1 MKKIVLLGIAATAL
15 LTACSNDDVVEVK
28 TTSPIGFNTFVEN
41 STRADLVGEVNT
53 DNITEFGVWG
63 FTTPSGDKATQIFN
77 AEKVSK
83 GSDNNWTYA
92 NTQYWVAGND
102 YAFAAL
108 SPIPSSSNNI
118 SYSLGESPSAPTGTV
133 TFTQDAIA
141 ERDLVYAYKAIT
153 SAAVNASNTWDA
165 VAFTFDHLL
174 SRVAVKVTN
183 SSDNA
188 QNTAIRISN
197 IKLVGPAIKG
207 TFATSSDIS
216 STTWTIDGDAGYVGD
231 QDKTPSAIEIGATTA
246 GTKVYFPAEAGT
258 DIVTINANKSEYGV
272 ARGKAAQ
279 AQWAYIIPLGS
290 SSTQTY
296 TITFDVEVYQAVSNP
311 AGTDGAT
318 YQRYPQNSKSVYTVS
333 FTTTAAQAQMV
344 KGYSYV
350 YGVNLKIDE
359 NLKDPDGNPVLSPIE
374 FTLSSDGVNAF
385 QTTTDIDVTNAT
397 IKTTTTE

>member
-53 DNITEFGVWG
+53 NNIAEFGVWG
-63 FTTPSGDKATQIFN
+63 FTTPSGGKATQIFN
-77 AEKVSK
+77 SEKVSK
-83 GSDNNWTYA
+83 SDGSWGYL

-108 SPIPSSSNNI
+108 SPIPSDDNNI
-118 SYSLGESPSAPTGTV
+118 SYSLGESPSAPTGNV

-153 SAAVNASNTWDA
+153 NAATNTAGSWDA
-165 VAFTFDHLL
+165 VPFTFDHLL

-197 IKLVGPAIKG
+197 VKLVGAAIKG

-216 STTWTIDGDAGYVGD
+216 STTWSIDASSGYMSSTT
-231 QDKTPSAIEIGATTA
+231 TPSAIEIGATTA
-246 GTKVYFPAEAGT
+246 GTKVYFPAAAGT
-258 DIVTINANKSEYGV
+258 DIVTINADKSEYGV
-272 ARGKAAQ
+272 VPSKAAQ

-290 SSTQTY
+290 SNEKTY
-296 TITFDVEVYQAVSNP
+296 TITFDVEVYQAVSKS
-311 AGTDGAT
+311 AGSTDAS
-318 YQRYPQNSKSVYTVS
+318 YQRYPQNSNSVYTVS
-333 FTTTAAQAQMV
+333 FTTTADQAKMT

-350 YGVNLKIDE
+350 YGISLKIND
-359 NLKDPDGNPVLSPIE
+359 LTDKDNKKVLEPIE
-374 FTLSSDGVNAF
+374 FTLSETGVNNF
-385 QTTTDIDVTNAT
+385 TTTDDINVSSVTVS
-397 IKTTTTE
+397 TTTTE

>member
-41 STRADLVGEVNT
+41 STRADLIGEVNT
-53 DNITEFGVWG
+53 DNIAEFGVWG
-63 FTTPSGDKATQIFN
+63 FTTPSGGKATQIFN
-77 AEKVSK
+77 SEKVSK
-83 GSDNNWTYA
+83 SDGTWGYL
-92 NTQYWVAGND
+92 NTQYWVTGND

-108 SPIPSSSNNI
+108 SPIPSSSNGI

-188 QNTAIRISN
+188 PNTAIRISN
-197 IKLVGPAIKG
+197 VKLVGPAIKG
-207 TFATSSDIS
+207 TFATSSAIS
-216 STTWTIDGDAGYVGD
+216 STTWTIDGNAGYVGD
-231 QDKTPSAIEIGATTA
+231 EGKTPSAIEIGATTA
-246 GTKVYFPAEAGT
+246 GTKVYFPSTASGN
-258 DIVTINANKSEYGV
+258 VTVDATNSKYGV

-279 AQWAYIIPLGS
+279 AQWAYIIPLG
-290 SSTQTY
+290 TDNTKTY
-296 TITFDVEVYQAVSNP
+296 TITFDVEVYQAVSAE
-311 AGTDGAT
+311 AGSTGAT

-333 FTTTAAQAQMV
+333 FTTTADQAKMT

>member
-41 STRADLVGEVNT
+41 STRADLNGEVNT
-53 DNITEFGVWG
+53 DNIAEFGVWG
-63 FTTPSGDKATQIFN
+63 FTTPSGGTATPIFKS
-77 AEKVSK
+77 EKVSK
-83 GSDNNWTYA
+83 SDGAWGYL
-92 NTQYWVAGND
+92 NTQYWVAGNA
-102 YAFAAL
+102 YEFAAL

-118 SYSLGESPSAPTGTV
+118 SYETNTGVPTGNV

>member
-1 MKKIVLLGIAATAL
+1 
-15 LTACSNDDVVEVK
+15 VVEVK

-53 DNITEFGVWG
+53 NNIAEFGVWG
-63 FTTPSGDKATQIFN
+63 FTTPSGGKATQIFN
-77 AEKVSK
+77 SEKVSK
-83 GSDNNWTYA
+83 SDGSWGYL

-108 SPIPSSSNNI
+108 SPIPSDDNNI
-118 SYSLGESPSAPTGTV
+118 SYSLGESPSAPTGNV

-153 SAAVNASNTWDA
+153 NAATNTAGSWDA
-165 VAFTFDHLL
+165 VPFTFDHLL

-197 IKLVGPAIKG
+197 VKLVGAAIKG

-216 STTWTIDGDAGYVGD
+216 STTWSIDASSGYMSSTT
-231 QDKTPSAIEIGATTA
+231 TPSAIEIGATTA
-246 GTKVYFPAEAGT
+246 GTKVYFPAAAGT
-258 DIVTINANKSEYGV
+258 DIVTINADKSEYGV
-272 ARGKAAQ
+272 VPSKAAQ

-290 SSTQTY
+290 SNEKTY
-296 TITFDVEVYQAVSNP
+296 TITFDVEVYQAVSKS
-311 AGTDGAT
+311 AGSTDAS
-318 YQRYPQNSKSVYTVS
+318 YQRYPQNSNSVYTVS
-333 FTTTAAQAQMV
+333 FTTTADQAKMT

-350 YGVNLKIDE
+350 YGISLKIND
-359 NLKDPDGNPVLSPIE
+359 LTDKDNKKVLEPIE
-374 FTLSSDGVNAF
+374 FTLSETGVNNF
-385 QTTTDIDVTNAT
+385 TTTDDINVSSVTVS
-397 IKTTTTE
+397 TTTTE